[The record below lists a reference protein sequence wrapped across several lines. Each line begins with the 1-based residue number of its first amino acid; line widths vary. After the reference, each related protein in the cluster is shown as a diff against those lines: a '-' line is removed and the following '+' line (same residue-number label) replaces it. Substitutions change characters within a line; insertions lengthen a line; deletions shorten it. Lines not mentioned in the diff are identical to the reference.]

1 MAGAAILA
9 GGLARRMGG
18 ADKASL
24 RVGGRTI
31 LQRQVDALRPLVDRI
46 LLVGYR
52 GAGPI
57 PHDVVPVEDRVAG
70 GGPLAGL
77 DAALA
82 AAHDDIL
89 LLACDMPHVQGPL
102 LAHLLALT
110 ADADLVVPRTERGY
124 HPLCAA
130 YTQACGPVVRQ
141 RLARGQLR
149 MLDLM
154 DQLRVRVVEP
164 DEIARFGDGDELLAN
179 VNTLAE
185 LDAVESHLSH

>member
-9 GGLARRMGG
+9 GGMARRMGG
-18 ADKASL
+18 ADKARL

-31 LQRQVDALRPLVDRI
+31 LERQIEALRPVVDRI
-46 LLVGYR
+46 VLVGYK
-52 GAGPI
+52 GDGPI
-57 PHDVVPVEDRVAG
+57 PPGLVAVEDRVPN

-82 AAHDDIL
+82 EVDDDL
-89 LLACDMPHVQGPL
+89 LLVACDMPNLEGPL
-102 LAHLLALT
+102 LAHLLTLT
-110 ADADLVVPRTERGY
+110 DGVDLVVPRTERGY

-130 YTQACGPVVRQ
+130 YTRACGPVVRERLQ
-141 RLARGQLR
+141 RGRLR

-154 DQLRVRVVEP
+154 DGLRVRVVEP
-164 DEIARFGDGDELLAN
+164 AEIARFGDGDELLAN

-185 LDAVESHLSH
+185 LDAVESRLRH